1 VNVIINEMP
10 LLNNYDIFAAAGSQY
25 KAVVWEVS
33 ASANGNG
40 QIVVAF
46 TKGHDDNPKVDGIEI
61 IK

>member
-1 VNVIINEMP
+1 MP
-10 LLNNYDIFAAAGSQY
+10 LLNNYDIFAVAGAQY

-46 TKGHDDNPKVDGIEI
+46 TKGHYDNPKVDGIKI
-61 IK
+61 VK